1 MNKTKTL
8 IATALIASVGGW
20 GAMTLASSHDRHGQ
34 MDHGA
39 MHGADHGAQG
49 DIPADASPSTS
60 AYMEANEAMHS
71 GMAIEFTGDADV
83 DFAKGMIPH
92 HEGAIAMAQIVLEHG
107 EDPKIRALAEEIIA
121 ARKAKSHFC
130 ATGLLRAV
138 TDTRSATQQ
147 QGFART
153 SPQVRVKC
161 WSMPGCK
168 HHPRRNR
175 LY

>member
-1 MNKTKTL
+1 MTKTKTL

-20 GAMTLASSHDRHGQ
+20 GAMALASSHDGHGQ

-49 DIPADASPSTS
+49 DIPADASPSTR

-92 HEGAIAMAQIVLEHG
+92 HEGAIAMAQIVLQHG
-107 EDPKIRALAEEIIA
+107 EDPETRALAMEIIA
-121 ARKAKSHFC
+121 AQESEIAF
-130 ATGLLRAV
+130 LRDWLA
-138 TDTRSATQQ
+138 
-147 QGFART
+147 AR
-153 SPQVRVKC
+153 
-161 WSMPGCK
+161 G
-168 HHPRRNR
+168 H
-175 LY
+175 

>member
-1 MNKTKTL
+1 MEKTMNKTKTL

-20 GAMTLASSHDRHGQ
+20 GAMTLASSHDSHGDHGQMDTQ

-49 DIPADASPSTS
+49 DIPADASPSTR
-60 AYMEANEAMHS
+60 AYLEANEAMHA

-107 EDPKIRALAEEIIA
+107 EDPETRALAEEIIA
-121 ARKAKSHFC
+121 AQESEIAF
-130 ATGLLRAV
+130 LRDWLA
-138 TDTRSATQQ
+138 
-147 QGFART
+147 AR
-153 SPQVRVKC
+153 
-161 WSMPGCK
+161 G
-168 HHPRRNR
+168 H
-175 LY
+175 